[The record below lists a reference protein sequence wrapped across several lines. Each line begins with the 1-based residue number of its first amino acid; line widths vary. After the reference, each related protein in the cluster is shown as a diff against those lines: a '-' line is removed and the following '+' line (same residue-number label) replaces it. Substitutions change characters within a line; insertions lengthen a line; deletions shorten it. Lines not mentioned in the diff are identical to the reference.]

1 MRYVELARVPRE
13 RHQGVG
19 TADPAQALAD
29 IAWSGAPDDRA
40 LRVLVDAVRW
50 HLGWSA
56 VRLVGRWKE
65 IGHPGGRHLYAMKGA
80 FAQESEGERDAFA
93 ALFADDPYPP
103 DCQVVLLE
111 RLRVD
116 FAYLYAG
123 LFMEYLGEPH
133 NTQVDADTTRTFALE
148 RPRYRGVGIT
158 KSMLRHADLVRE
170 HLHGLR
176 LEREQLVGE
185 GRLVLPPLPPQP
197 PRLFPLRTLTPGG

>member
-1 MRYVELARVPRE
+1 M
-13 RHQGVG
+13 
-19 TADPAQALAD
+19 
-29 IAWSGAPDDRA
+29 
-40 LRVLVDAVRW
+40 
-50 HLGWSA
+50 
-56 VRLVGRWKE
+56 RLVGRWKE

-133 NTQVDADTTRTFALE
+133 NAR
-148 RPRYRGVGIT
+148 
-158 KSMLRHADLVRE
+158 SMPTRHARSPSSARATAAWASRSPCSGTPISSASTSTDCASSASSSSARAAWYS
-170 HLHGLR
+170 R
-176 LEREQLVGE
+176 PS
-185 GRLVLPPLPPQP
+185 PPH
-197 PRLFPLRTLTPGG
+197 RRGSSRCARLTPGG